1 MIAGKEFLP
10 YGRQLV
16 EEDDIAAVTEV
27 LRGDWLTTGP
37 MVTRYEEAFAARIG
51 AGHAVACNSGTGG
64 LHLATLALGLGEGD
78 WAVVPSQT
86 FLATANAVRYVG
98 AEVAFADV
106 DAETGLMTPET
117 LTAALTALRKAHPKA
132 KVKAVLPVHLKG
144 IPVDL
149 PAIAALAGR
158 EGMTV
163 VDDAAHA
170 VGSRY
175 PEGSALREVGSG
187 AHSAMTVFSSH
198 PVKTMTTAEGGMVTT
213 NDADLYRRLCRFRS
227 HGMEQAP
234 ERWVDPDRGSDAGA
248 PAPWYYE
255 LDELGYNY
263 RLPDLNC
270 ALGLS
275 QLAKLDRFLSRRAAL
290 VARYDRLLDP
300 LRPRVLPP
308 ARPAGVEPGWHLYAV
323 RIDFAALGIARSDL
337 MRALRAAGIG
347 TQVHYIPVHSQP
359 YYRRRY
365 GDRDLPGAERY
376 YRQTLSLPLF
386 PGMADQDVDR
396 VVEILSGLLDR

>member
-1 MIAGKEFLP
+1 MTAGKQFLP

-16 EEDDIAAVTEV
+16 EEDDIAAVAEV

-37 MVTRYEEAFAARIG
+37 TVKRFEEAFATRVG
-51 AGHAVACNSGTGG
+51 AADGVACNSGTAG

-106 DAETGLMTPET
+106 DPETGLMTPET
-117 LTAALTALRKAHPKA
+117 LAAALASVRKVHPKA

-144 IPVDL
+144 VPVDL
-149 PAIAALAGR
+149 PAIAAIAAS
-158 EGMTV
+158 EGMAV

-175 PEGSALREVGSG
+175 PDGSVVREVGSCL
-187 AHSAMTVFSSH
+187 HSVMTVFSSH

-213 NDADLYRRLCRFRS
+213 NDARLYSRLCRFRS
-227 HGMEQAP
+227 HGMEHAP
-234 ERWVDPDRGSDAGA
+234 ERWVDRERGSEGGA

-275 QLAKLDRFLSRRAAL
+275 QLAKLDRFLSRRAGL
-290 VARYDRLLDP
+290 VARYDRLLEP

-308 ARPAGVEPGWHLYAV
+308 VRPAGTEPGWHLYAV
-323 RIDFAALGIARSDL
+323 RIDFSALGITRAEL
-337 MRALRAAGIG
+337 MRDLRTAGVG
-347 TQVHYIPVHSQP
+347 TQVHYIPVHGQP

-365 GDRDLPGAERY
+365 GDQDLPGAESY
-376 YRQTLSLPLF
+376 YRRTLSLPLF

-396 VVEILSGLLDR
+396 VVEALAGVLDK